1 MDEKHK
7 VVEGK
12 KEKEKGRII
21 TSRMIVVFFNTIEK
35 RNKCTPH
42 QRNKKKLEKKG
53 IGDCKIR

>member
-21 TSRMIVVFFNTIEK
+21 TSRMIVVFFLT
-35 RNKCTPH
+35 
-42 QRNKKKLEKKG
+42 Q
-53 IGDCKIR
+53 